1 MDFKTN
7 FINFVMNEGIM
18 PSVLTRAIR
27 SDAALAQ
34 DYEFIA
40 SVLDCRC
47 AFEPD
52 ASHQNDNID
61 SIVAHL
67 RNQIFESDPE
77 LTKWLADVSV
87 LLQLIKQEYIYSDV
101 EIPTQQKQW
110 AVSAFIKSCPLLPD
124 MVKQQYLAS
133 RPESDDVVSYRKLY
147 TAAANKFASAVDAN
161 NTQTEFV
168 NYMIRHEGK
177 APVTANAYKS
187 ALNSIKKK
195 YGVDFLSMTDISQ
208 IDGAINRL
216 MDSDDFM
223 DNNASTHGAW
233 VAAMR
238 KYRAFRWFKQYVST
252 PTE

>member
-1 MDFKTN
+1 M
-7 FINFVMNEGIM
+7 
-18 PSVLTRAIR
+18 SVG
-27 SDAALAQ
+27 
-34 DYEFIA
+34 
-40 SVLDCRC
+40 
-47 AFEPD
+47 
-52 ASHQNDNID
+52 
-61 SIVAHL
+61 
-67 RNQIFESDPE
+67 QIWS
-77 LTKWLADVSV
+77 
-87 LLQLIKQEYIYSDV
+87 
-101 EIPTQQKQW
+101 
-110 AVSAFIKSCPLLPD
+110 AVS
-124 MVKQQYLAS
+124 
-133 RPESDDVVSYRKLY
+133 
-147 TAAANKFASAVDAN
+147 
-161 NTQTEFV
+161 FV

-208 IDGAINRL
+208 IDGVINRL